1 MTVYRITVLSFPP
14 SALIHDR
21 FVPLNVT
28 RSLFPKSGPT
38 SSLALMKAPEIWDRA
53 GSPLCYFILFFSLS
67 LLLFFL
73 LHLCSGVDS
82 IRTWPLWD
90 KVHEPRGS
98 VGNILNTAL
107 KRNMSKECQTL
118 SISDKCFLFAF
129 FHKISLFSCLRQIW
143 PYTRQIQCA
152 VMCVRPDCHFSL
164 FSLVIKAD
172 ELIFFCSIKWL
183 HTFLHH
189 FSFSL
194 W

>member
-73 LHLCSGVDS
+73 LHLCSGVDN
-82 IRTWPLWD
+82 IQTWPLWD
-90 KVHEPRGS
+90 KVHEPHGS
-98 VGNILNTAL
+98 VGNILNAAL
-107 KRNMSKECQTL
+107 KSNTSKECQTL
-118 SISDKCFLFAF
+118 SISDKRFLFPF
-129 FHKISLFSCLRQIW
+129 FPQNLSVLVYQTNLTLYKTNPVCSDVCQAWLLFFSLLFSN
-143 PYTRQIQCA
+143 
-152 VMCVRPDCHFSL
+152 
-164 FSLVIKAD
+164 
-172 ELIFFCSIKWL
+172 
-183 HTFLHH
+183 
-189 FSFSL
+189 
-194 W
+194 